1 GQDPSMIQAAEN
13 VAERYGISRFE
24 QDEFAWHSHQKT
36 LDAYNH
42 RKITQEIT
50 PLMIKGET
58 FQQDESI
65 KPKLTQQTLNRLKP
79 LLQNGS
85 ITAGNCCM
93 KNDGAVLLLV
103 MEKTITKVRSEEGSV
118 GIESRSICIQDKLND
133 M

>member
-1 GQDPSMIQAAEN
+1 MAQS
-13 VAERYGISRFE
+13 S
-24 QDEFAWHSHQKT
+24 KT

-65 KPKLTQQTLNRLKP
+65 KPKLTQATLNRLKP
-79 LLQNGS
+79 LLPNGS

-103 MEKTITKVRSEEGSV
+103 MEKHLLKHMAYTVDYHSLTK
-118 GIESRSICIQDKLND
+118 
-133 M
+133 